1 MFKKSSR
8 AKNIRRKID
17 TADDEPETVNE
28 ETIVQKT
35 ITSLAEKKKK
45 REAKKTISLSFDQ
58 EEEGGEGVEE
68 FQVKKTNKGYKLQIR
83 EDLNPLADLTDTTT
97 HTTTTS
103 YDIATL
109 NELRAATP
117 SLSAKSTMS
126 SEDALLHEKFPS
138 TANPTTE
145 ISGIPD
151 ASAILAAKKKR
162 EQMRKGFTIRDQ
174 DDGFIALDSKDETEL
189 SSGRLIREED
199 DIGDDGEAEFD
210 KYVGGSFTINQG
222 KAKAME
228 KERRDDLREMID
240 EAEQDEEQSEDI
252 GRWEEDMI
260 KFGGA
265 KTQRKSNDPFAAP
278 LNYRPAQVPESAAL
292 PTLADVMS
300 SLNLAANDMAFSMEQ
315 HKNNLAE
322 AQKSMDS
329 LKTTERDI
337 EREIERGSGRY
348 TYFQELSQFANDLGE
363 FLDAKFPELEDLEE
377 KAHSMFASDAEVI
390 ISRQW
395 QNTIDDLSLFAQV
408 QYTGNETEEDGD
420 LDEFGRM
427 KDLKNSDTA
436 RRRRREERIQRI
448 ARQADLAEL
457 SGEEATREQGLWTD
471 DELQEEH
478 IIQRDDKLQDI
489 EMAQVNNMMNDVN
502 NEFKSLAAVKSKFE
516 AWKTM
521 YYDDYQKAY
530 GSLSLP
536 TAFEFYVRLE
546 LVTWNPFC
554 DSLEFDSMEWHRTLS
569 EYGLSSEHEDPD
581 TEMLNKIVEKVII
594 KKVKSYLETLNAR
607 SSRQM
612 RHASQVMEQVS
623 YYVDP
628 NEKAYKDLAIEL
640 VHTLEKQISR
650 IADVVETSTLKSNLD
665 QEAIEAKHRF
675 FWSQCKYLKTLA
687 FLRRQISRDQL
698 DRLVNIVSTRLIT
711 PILQPQLDPLDAQL
725 HNEMLSLLSV
735 LQRK

>member
-1 MFKKSSR
+1 
-8 AKNIRRKID
+8 
-17 TADDEPETVNE
+17 
-28 ETIVQKT
+28 
-35 ITSLAEKKKK
+35 
-45 REAKKTISLSFDQ
+45 
-58 EEEGGEGVEE
+58 
-68 FQVKKTNKGYKLQIR
+68 
-83 EDLNPLADLTDTTT
+83 
-97 HTTTTS
+97 
-103 YDIATL
+103 
-109 NELRAATP
+109 
-117 SLSAKSTMS
+117 MS